1 MTLDITTQGL
11 IDQAAHAA
19 DTAGDSILALRY
31 VARSFR
37 LSFSEQAV
45 RSSFAWSAENASD
58 HIATI
63 GEQVGLAFT
72 SIAANPKKIDAF
84 ACPLI
89 LVRPDGQTLVIE
101 SLSQDGTAEFVSFS
115 RTETD
120 RNEMPLTQLLEPGA
134 RLWKV
139 RPRRSLPDARIDA
152 YIAPARKNWLR
163 KILFPSL
170 APYLTVILA
179 SVMVNMLGLS
189 GILFSTQVYDRVIPA
204 QSMNTLAV
212 LFGGVA
218 IAYTF
223 EFLLR
228 VLRGVLLDKLGQDAG
243 QSLSNLVFGR
253 ALRIRSDRR
262 PASTGSFISQMR
274 DIDKMREV
282 LTSTSVGV
290 VMDLP
295 FFLLFCFIFWMI
307 AGQLIVIPLVALLVI
322 LVPGLVLQPKLKSA
336 AQQAQR
342 ESALRNAVLVE
353 AIQGIDDIKA
363 LQAEERFQGIWRQ
376 TSAVTAK
383 QQSRE
388 QRLISGLMS
397 WTQIVQQSVYAGVV
411 ALGAPLV
418 MAGDITTGTLV
429 GASILGARMMA
440 PMSQI
445 SSVLARVQQARIGA
459 AGLKGI
465 VDLPLDYAEDETR
478 VSLSRINGDYVF
490 ENAVFK
496 HRPDL
501 PEALNV
507 AGLQI
512 NAGERIGI
520 LGRNG
525 AGKSS
530 LLAAMSGQMQAE
542 TGQLRL
548 DSISMNTL
556 DPADLRRDV
565 SLLSQTSHLFYGT
578 LRENLLMGNPTA
590 TDDELNL
597 ALNAAGGDG
606 FLNRFAK
613 GWDYQILEGGAGM
626 SGGQRQSILL
636 ARILIR
642 NPSVLLLDEP
652 TSAMDSTTEKQF
664 IAHLAYASTGRTL
677 VIATHRQSVLQLVDR
692 LLIVDKGRI
701 ILDGPRDD
709 VLRKMQEQKQ

>member
-19 DTAGDSILALRY
+19 DTAGDGILALRY

-45 RSSFAWSAENASD
+45 RSSVAWSAENASD

-274 DIDKMREV
+274 DIDRMREV

-363 LQAEERFQGIWRQ
+363 LQAEERFQGHLATDLCRDGKTTVTRATTDFGPDVLDPDCAAKCLCWRCRAWCPARYGGRHHHRYIGRRIDLGRADDGPHEPDFIGACPGS
-376 TSAVTAK
+376 TSAD
-383 QQSRE
+383 R
-388 QRLISGLMS
+388 GC
-397 WTQIVQQSVYAGVV
+397 
-411 ALGAPLV
+411 GAERYC
-418 MAGDITTGTLV
+418 GF
-429 GASILGARMMA
+429 A
-440 PMSQI
+440 P
-445 SSVLARVQQARIGA
+445 
-459 AGLKGI
+459 
-465 VDLPLDYAEDETR
+465 
-478 VSLSRINGDYVF
+478 
-490 ENAVFK
+490 
-496 HRPDL
+496 
-501 PEALNV
+501 
-507 AGLQI
+507 
-512 NAGERIGI
+512 
-520 LGRNG
+520 
-525 AGKSS
+525 
-530 LLAAMSGQMQAE
+530 
-542 TGQLRL
+542 
-548 DSISMNTL
+548 
-556 DPADLRRDV
+556 
-565 SLLSQTSHLFYGT
+565 
-578 LRENLLMGNPTA
+578 
-590 TDDELNL
+590 
-597 ALNAAGGDG
+597 
-606 FLNRFAK
+606 
-613 GWDYQILEGGAGM
+613 
-626 SGGQRQSILL
+626 
-636 ARILIR
+636 
-642 NPSVLLLDEP
+642 
-652 TSAMDSTTEKQF
+652 
-664 IAHLAYASTGRTL
+664 
-677 VIATHRQSVLQLVDR
+677 
-692 LLIVDKGRI
+692 
-701 ILDGPRDD
+701 
-709 VLRKMQEQKQ
+709 